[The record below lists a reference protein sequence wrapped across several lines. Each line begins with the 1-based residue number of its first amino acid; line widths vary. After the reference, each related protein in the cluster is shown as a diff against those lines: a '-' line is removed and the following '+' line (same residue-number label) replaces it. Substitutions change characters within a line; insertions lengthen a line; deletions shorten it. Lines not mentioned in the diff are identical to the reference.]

1 MTSQGF
7 REIVG
12 GLIIILVI
20 IGGVLYV
27 PIVPVDVQE
36 EYQVQEEYREL
47 EPYTVDVEVKRSYK
61 MIEENVTLQ
70 TVNLEVI
77 DFSIDV
83 TRSYSIDWSST
94 DAIIMVG
101 ILKES
106 TWTLLKVALIGE
118 LGAVAVT
125 TLLSGGTISAAIAPL
140 IEPAIMATIGY
151 IATSN
156 DYYSL
161 LTSSDSVQK
170 NFESGLYKLIIVHVG
185 NPCSVDVSVQHY
197 YTEIVQETR
206 FNNVTKTRTVT
217 RYRTVTKKIP
227 LWERM
232 FGVFT

>member
-77 DFSIDV
+77 DF
-83 TRSYSIDWSST
+83 
-94 DAIIMVG
+94 
-101 ILKES
+101 
-106 TWTLLKVALIGE
+106 
-118 LGAVAVT
+118 
-125 TLLSGGTISAAIAPL
+125 
-140 IEPAIMATIGY
+140 
-151 IATSN
+151 
-156 DYYSL
+156 
-161 LTSSDSVQK
+161 
-170 NFESGLYKLIIVHVG
+170 
-185 NPCSVDVSVQHY
+185 
-197 YTEIVQETR
+197 
-206 FNNVTKTRTVT
+206 
-217 RYRTVTKKIP
+217 
-227 LWERM
+227 
-232 FGVFT
+232 